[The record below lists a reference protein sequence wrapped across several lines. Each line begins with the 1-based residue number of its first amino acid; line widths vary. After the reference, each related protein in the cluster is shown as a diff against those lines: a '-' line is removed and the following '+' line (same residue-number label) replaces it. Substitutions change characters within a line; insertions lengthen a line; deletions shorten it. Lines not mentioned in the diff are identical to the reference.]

1 MLARPD
7 VPLIAQT
14 PVPGR
19 GVFVAAGGQ
28 SHAVKSF
35 HASSGLD
42 ERAAATIIAE
52 AQNTGPRLPLTVRR
66 QDKRERGSALT
77 QVDFMGTIGN

>member
-1 MLARPD
+1 M
-7 VPLIAQT
+7 
-14 PVPGR
+14 
-19 GVFVAAGGQ
+19 AADGPSQ
-28 SHAVKSF
+28 AATSF

-42 ERAAATIIAE
+42 ERAAVTIIAE
-52 AQNTGPRLPLTVRR
+52 AQNAGPRLPLTARR